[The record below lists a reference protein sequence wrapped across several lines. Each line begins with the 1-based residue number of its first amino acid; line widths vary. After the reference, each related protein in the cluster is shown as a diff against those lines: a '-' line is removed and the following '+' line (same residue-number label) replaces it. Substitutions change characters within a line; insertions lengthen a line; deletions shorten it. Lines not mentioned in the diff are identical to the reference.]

1 MGHFGTLF
9 RFLAV
14 FMSAGIV
21 LLRLVVLTTLVMM
34 RRFAVMVGC
43 GFMLSRG
50 KVMMWARF
58 VLGFH
63 WHWEFLLKKTKFVT
77 MRGKMSRWYP
87 PQTSHSLRPVI
98 WHVHGAITSQ

>member
-1 MGHFGTLF
+1 MRYFGALV

-34 RRFAVMVGC
+34 RRFAVMVRG
-43 GFMLSRG
+43 GFMLPRG
-50 KVMMWARF
+50 KVMMLARF

-63 WHWEFLLKKTKFVT
+63 WH
-77 MRGKMSRWYP
+77 
-87 PQTSHSLRPVI
+87 
-98 WHVHGAITSQ
+98 